1 MSKISFLLLLSS
13 SLAFAIEPSPDLG
26 PIMAEAAVGEGIRM
40 LPLFLLGLAIAT
52 FFILIQK
59 QPQLVFRVS
68 GGLFA
73 LAVVLGIV
81 TWILDFMAKHA
92 FVFIML
98 GIGLVF
104 GCLILFMV
112 FSPPSPPKKQNEYD
126 PQKDKNNP
134 FYEGPR

>member
-1 MSKISFLLLLSS
+1 MSKCAFILLLSS
-13 SLAFAIEPSPDLG
+13 SFAFAIEPSPDLG
-26 PIMAEAAVGEGIRM
+26 PIMTEAAVGEGIRM
-40 LPLFLLGLAIAT
+40 LPLFLLGLAIAS

-68 GGLFA
+68 GGIFA

-81 TWILDFMAKHA
+81 TWVLDFMAKHA
-92 FVFIML
+92 FVFILL
-98 GIGLVF
+98 GVGLVF
-104 GCLILFMV
+104 AVLVVFMI

-126 PQKDKNNP
+126 PQKGKNNP

>member
-1 MSKISFLLLLSS
+1 
-13 SLAFAIEPSPDLG
+13 
-26 PIMAEAAVGEGIRM
+26 MAEAAVGEGIRM
-40 LPLFLLGLAIAT
+40 LPLLMLGLAIAT

-81 TWILDFMAKHA
+81 TWILDFMASHA
-92 FVFIML
+92 FVFILL
-98 GIGLVF
+98 GVGLVF

>member
-1 MSKISFLLLLSS
+1 MSKCAFILLLSS
-13 SLAFAIEPSPDLG
+13 SFAFAIEPSPDLG
-26 PIMAEAAVGEGIRM
+26 PIMTEAAVGEGIRM
-40 LPLFLLGLAIAT
+40 LPLFLLGLAIAS

-68 GGLFA
+68 GGIFA

-81 TWILDFMAKHA
+81 TWVLDFMAKHA
-92 FVFIML
+92 FVFILL
-98 GIGLVF
+98 GVGLVF
-104 GCLILFMV
+104 AVLVVFMI

>member
-1 MSKISFLLLLSS
+1 MSKCTFILLLFS
-13 SLAFAIEPSPDLG
+13 SLAFAIEPSPNLG
-26 PIMAEAAVGEGIRM
+26 PIMAEAAVSQGIRM
-40 LPLFLLGLAIAT
+40 LSLLVLGLAIAT

-81 TWILDFMAKHA
+81 TWVLDFMAKHA
-92 FVFIML
+92 FVFILL
-98 GIGLVF
+98 GVGLVF
-104 GCLILFMV
+104 AVLVAFMI
-112 FSPPSPPKKQNEYD
+112 FSPPSPPKRQNDYD

>member
-1 MSKISFLLLLSS
+1 MSKCAFILLLSS

-26 PIMAEAAVGEGIRM
+26 PIIVDTTVSQGIRM
-40 LPLFLLGLAIAT
+40 LPLLMLGLAIAA

-81 TWILDFMAKHA
+81 TWVLNFMA
-92 FVFIML
+92 
-98 GIGLVF
+98 
-104 GCLILFMV
+104 
-112 FSPPSPPKKQNEYD
+112 
-126 PQKDKNNP
+126 
-134 FYEGPR
+134 

>member
-1 MSKISFLLLLSS
+1 MSKCAFILLLSS

-26 PIMAEAAVGEGIRM
+26 PIIVDTTVSQGIRM
-40 LPLFLLGLAIAT
+40 LPLLMLGLAIAA

-81 TWILDFMAKHA
+81 TWVLDFMAKHA
-92 FVFIML
+92 FVFILL
-98 GIGLVF
+98 GVGLVF
-104 GCLILFMV
+104 AVLVAFMI
-112 FSPPSPPKKQNEYD
+112 FSPPSPPKQQSDYD

-134 FYEGPR
+134 FYDGPR

>member
-1 MSKISFLLLLSS
+1 
-13 SLAFAIEPSPDLG
+13 
-26 PIMAEAAVGEGIRM
+26 M
-40 LPLFLLGLAIAT
+40 LPLLVLGLAIAT

-81 TWILDFMAKHA
+81 TWVLDFMAKHA
-92 FVFIML
+92 FVFILL
-98 GIGLVF
+98 GVGLVF
-104 GCLILFMV
+104 AVLVAFMI
-112 FSPPSPPKKQNEYD
+112 FSPPSPPKQQNDYD